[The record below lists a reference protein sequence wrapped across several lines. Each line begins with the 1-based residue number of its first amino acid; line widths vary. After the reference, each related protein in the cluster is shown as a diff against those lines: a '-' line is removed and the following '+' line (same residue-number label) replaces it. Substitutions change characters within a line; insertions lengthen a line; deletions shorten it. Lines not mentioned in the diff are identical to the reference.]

1 MDSSNGNKQSQ
12 RVSLRAADSVDLHLH
27 TIASDGFWTPKAL
40 IDRLASDSFKVVA
53 VCDHD
58 TQRSVAESIRLGHDR
73 GIIVIPGVEVTCK
86 WEDRQLHIL
95 VYGIH
100 PDNRDSNSQDF
111 RDLLGQI
118 DQELHANALD
128 AKDRFERSGRALPSL
143 EKIQDGRLLW
153 PFHVLSA
160 VIEDKHAPNLKE
172 SAELL
177 VTLGGRFS
185 ADLPLES
192 VVKAAHQANGLCL
205 VAHPGRADAVG
216 IVTEEDFDRMRAE
229 VPIDGLE
236 AHYRSYT
243 DAQTTQY
250 RRIATDRDML
260 ISCGSDSHGPMKPVD
275 PRKWNAIWCAD
286 LLGRFGF
293 DVESG
298 PSEAIAWLPGMDPL
312 VAVEAPDEVG
322 PAILN
327 GSEPEIAAVD
337 AAV

>member
-1 MDSSNGNKQSQ
+1 MESNNGNKSSQ
-12 RVSLRAADSVDLHLH
+12 RVSLRADDSVDLHLH
-27 TIASDGFWTPKAL
+27 TIASDGFWTPEAL
-40 IDRLASDSFKVVA
+40 IDRLASDNFKVVS

-58 TQRSVAESIRLGHDR
+58 TQRSVAESIRLGQDR
-73 GIIVIPGVEVTCK
+73 GVTVIPGVEVTCS

-100 PDNRDSNSQDF
+100 PDSRDSTSRDF
-111 RDLLGQI
+111 RNLLGQI
-118 DQELHANALD
+118 DGELHANALD

-143 EKIQDGRLLW
+143 ERIRDGRLLW

-177 VTLGGRFS
+177 VTLGGRFT
-185 ADLPLES
+185 ADLPLDA

-216 IVTEEDFDRMRAE
+216 VVTEEDFDRMRAE
-229 VPIDGLE
+229 IPIDGLE

-250 RRIATDRDML
+250 RRIAIDRDML

-293 DVESG
+293 DVETE
-298 PSEAIAWLPGMDPL
+298 PSEQFAWMPGMDPL
-312 VAVEAPDEVG
+312 VAAEAVDERG
-322 PAILN
+322 PATQN
-327 GSEPEIAAVD
+327 VSEHEKSTVDVAV
-337 AAV
+337 